1 MRKLFEYIA
10 PLKFYMLGGLF
21 LKFFAAMM
29 NLLVPSV
36 LAKIIDDVVPA
47 GNVSMIFVW
56 GGVMVLCSAAD
67 LVSNVIANRM
77 ATKSAGKITRKLR
90 RDVYEKISYLSAKQT
105 DTFTI
110 PKLISVLTS
119 DTYNVNQMLARMQ
132 RIGIRGP
139 VLLIGGLFVTFSL
152 DRALTLVLAALLPP
166 IAVIV
171 YFITKYSMPIYAA
184 IMRSADSL
192 VRVVRENFAGIRV
205 IKALSKT
212 DYEKE
217 HFRTINTELFEKE
230 KKSVNLMS
238 ITSPA
243 TTLILNVG
251 LCLVILVGAYRVNG
265 GLSQPGKII
274 AFMTYFTI
282 ILNAMI
288 GITNI
293 FIMYSKGAASM
304 ERIAEVLAAEG
315 DLKVLDLPKT
325 DTAFH
330 VVFDRVCFSYNKV
343 KNNVEDI
350 SFALKRGETLGIIG
364 ATGSGKSTLINLLIR
379 FYDCDSG
386 GIFIDGR
393 DVRSIPKK
401 ELYSKFGIVFQNDFI
416 MSDTIAENVRFGR
429 RIEDEQVVQ
438 GLENAQAMDF
448 VSHLAERQQH
458 ELTAGGS
465 NISGGQKQ
473 RVLIA
478 RALATR
484 PEILILDDSSSALD
498 YKTDSQLRKT
508 LSRLLPDTTKIIV
521 AQRISSVKNS
531 DHILVLEGGRMLGY
545 GTHEEL
551 LATCGEY
558 KSIFDL
564 QMGGLSNEE

>member
-1 MRKLFEYIA
+1 MKKLFEYIA

-47 GNVSMIFVW
+47 GNVPLIFVW
-56 GGVMVLCSAAD
+56 GGVMVLCAAGD
-67 LVSNVIANRM
+67 LIFNVTANRM

-90 RDVYEKISYLSAKQT
+90 RDVFEKISYLSAKQT

-152 DRALTLVLAALLPP
+152 DHALTLVLAALLPP

-171 YFITKYSMPIYAA
+171 YFITKYSMPIYSV
-184 IMRSADSL
+184 IMRATDSL

-212 DYEKE
+212 EYEKE
-217 HFRTINTELFEKE
+217 RFRVINDELFEKE

-238 ITSPA
+238 VTNPS
-243 TTLILNVG
+243 TTLILNIG
-251 LCLVILVGAYRVNG
+251 LCLVILVGAYRVNS
-265 GLSQPGKII
+265 GLTQPGKII

-315 DLKVLDLPKT
+315 DLPCIEAPKT
-325 DTAFH
+325 DTDFH
-330 VVFDRVCFSYNKV
+330 VVFDHVSFSYNKI
-343 KNNVEDI
+343 KNNLTDI

-364 ATGSGKSTLINLLIR
+364 ATGSGKSTVINLLIR
-379 FYDCDSG
+379 FYDCDAG
-386 GIFIDGR
+386 KILLDGR

-401 ELYSKFGIVFQNDFI
+401 ELYNKFGVVFQNDFI
-416 MSDTIAENVRFGR
+416 MTDTIAENVRFGR
-429 RIEDEQVVQ
+429 DV
-438 GLENAQAMDF
+438 ENTDVTQSLKYAQALDF
-448 VSHLAERQQH
+448 VSHLEEKENH

-478 RALATR
+478 RALAKR

-498 YKTDSQLRKT
+498 YKTDSELRKT

-531 DHILVLEGGRMLGY
+531 DRILVMDSGRVLGY
-545 GTHEEL
+545 GTHDYL
-551 LATCGEY
+551 LETCAEY

-564 QMGGLSNEE
+564 QMGGLSNAE

>member
-1 MRKLFEYIA
+1 MKKLFEYMA
-10 PLKFYMLGGLF
+10 PLKFYMLGGVF

-36 LAKIIDDVVPA
+36 LAKIIDDVVPS
-47 GNVSMIFVW
+47 GQVPMIFVW
-56 GGVMVLCSAAD
+56 GGIMVLCAAGD
-67 LVSNVIANRM
+67 LVFNVTANRM
-77 ATKSAGKITRKLR
+77 ATKSAGAITLKIR
-90 RDVYEKISYLSAKQT
+90 RDVFEKISYLSANQT
-105 DTFTI
+105 DKFTI

-132 RIGIRGP
+132 RLGIRGP
-139 VLLIGGLFVTFSL
+139 VLLIGGLFVTFTL
-152 DRALTLVLAALLPP
+152 DHALTLVLAALLPP

-171 YFITKYSMPIYAA
+171 YFVTKYSMPIYSA
-184 IMRSADSL
+184 IMRATDSL

-212 DYEKE
+212 AYEKQR
-217 HFRTINTELFEKE
+217 FRTINTELFEKE
-230 KKSVNLMS
+230 KKSVNIMS
-238 ITSPA
+238 VTSPA

-251 LCLVILVGAYRVNG
+251 LCLVIIVGAYRVNG

-293 FIMYSKGAASM
+293 FILYSKGAASM
-304 ERIAEVLAAEG
+304 ERIAEVLATGG
-315 DLKVLDLPKT
+315 DLMCIDIPKE
-325 DTAFH
+325 DTQYH
-330 VVFDRVCFSYNKV
+330 VVFDHVNFSYNKV
-343 KNNVEDI
+343 KKNLDDI

-364 ATGSGKSTLINLLIR
+364 ATGSGKSTVINLLIR

-386 GIFIDGR
+386 RILIDGR

-401 ELYSKFGIVFQNDFI
+401 ELYNKFGIVFQNDFI
-416 MSDTIAENVRFGR
+416 MTDTIAENVRFGR
-429 RIEDEQVVQ
+429 GVSEDEVSES
-438 GLENAQAMDF
+438 LRFAQAYDF
-448 VSHLAERQQH
+448 VSRMEDKAEH
-458 ELTAGGS
+458 GLTAGGS

-478 RALATR
+478 RALAKK
-484 PEILILDDSSSALD
+484 PDILILDDSSSALD
-498 YKTDSQLRKT
+498 YKTDSLLRKN
-508 LSRLLPDTTKIIV
+508 LSKLFPDTTKIIV

-531 DHILVLEGGRMLGY
+531 DQIIMMDGGRMIGC

-551 LATCGEY
+551 LNSCGAY
-558 KSIFDL
+558 KSIYDL
-564 QMGGLSNEE
+564 QMGGVSSAE